1 MLASIKEKISSYFD
15 EGDEVET
22 DSGSVNANKPIWQDA
37 LSTQKKLLENN
48 RIEEM
53 NGVLEYIPEF
63 NMFLME
69 GGYMGFV
76 IACQPTNGVN
86 DEIRTGYQSLL
97 SEDYPDNTLM
107 QLSLAALPR
116 IDNFLNGYK
125 VLRGNRMEGVD
136 SELADALSDQ
146 VVKYYSQARKDSLDP
161 KIGIRPRDFEH
172 WISVKIPTKKFE
184 PNTKEIKAFI
194 EVRDRTL
201 AMFDGLGTAPT
212 LLNAEGWLSRMQT
225 FYNHSDEAL
234 WRNKVTVNKNG
245 PLGSQILERGGAVL
259 RTDNGLAFESPD
271 PNSKGFAAVLSLKQT
286 PEYLN
291 YGDLINLLGDWR
303 FGKRTVAWNP
313 FIMTL
318 NVRIPNQHSAT
329 ENFKSRESWLKKQAK
344 GKILEYVATLKDQVT
359 DYAQVSGEL
368 KNNGLCDIH
377 LSMVVLGDN
386 ESETMQATKKLRAY
400 FNRREYKFNIETVLA
415 PSMFLNALPL
425 GLDEEFIKLSDR
437 FDQWSTQG
445 AAFLIPHS
453 ASWKGNT
460 ALPILEFVTRFGQV
474 FALDLFKTDSSYN
487 ALICA
492 RSGAGKSF
500 VTNKIVNAYM
510 GSGVENAG
518 GNSSDGAQVF
528 IIDKGRSYLNLAN
541 QYKDAQF
548 IEFTNDMEFSLD
560 PFANVDDFYGKEG
573 QAAMVHSLL
582 KCMAS
587 ESGDLSDYQST
598 EMLTILTNLWTEYG
612 NDSSVTLF
620 ADKCEEHEDVDI
632 IRIGRQLRPWC
643 DEGVFGD
650 FFGKKFKPVD
660 FSSRLIVCEMD
671 ELSSQPHLSQCVLMS
686 LINAAQHAM
695 FLNGDKTRKLFILDE
710 AWMYLKDKP
719 GKVNYLAEFLEA
731 GWRRFRKTRAA
742 GICITQSLL
751 DAYQSQAGIAIVN
764 NSPWKLMLSQE
775 PETIDKLKELKVY
788 DGTEQD
794 YDLMKSV
801 HTLKGHYSE
810 IFIRYGE
817 SREIVKLFVD
827 KRTQLIYSTDA
838 DDRTLINSFK
848 DKGHSIAEAIEL
860 AYEHKVRNNS

>member
-1 MLASIKEKISSYFD
+1 MIHSAKKTLDSFIKSIFD
-15 EGDEVET
+15 QPEVTPESK
-22 DSGSVNANKPIWQDA
+22 DKPVWSDA
-37 LSTQKKLLENN
+37 LDAQKELLDNN
-48 RIEEM
+48 NITEL
-53 NGVLEYIPEF
+53 NCVLEYIKEYDL
-63 NMFLME
+63 FLMD
-69 GGYMGFV
+69 GGYIGFV

-86 DEIRTGYQSLL
+86 DEIRTAYQSLL
-97 SEDYPDNTLM
+97 SEEYPDDTLM

-125 VLRGNRMEGVD
+125 VLRGNRMAGAD
-136 SELADALSDQ
+136 GELADALSEQ
-146 VVKYYSQARKDSLDP
+146 VISYYSDARKYSLDA
-161 KIGIRPRDFEH
+161 KSGIRPRDFEH
-172 WISVKIPTKKFE
+172 WISVKIPIKEFVPTE
-184 PNTKEIKAFI
+184 KEIKEFLEI
-194 EVRDRTL
+194 KERVFGMFEGIGL
-201 AMFDGLGTAPT
+201 APIFLDD
-212 LLNAEGWLSRMQT
+212 EGWLSRMQT

-234 WRNKVTVNKNG
+234 WRKKVKVNKSCT
-245 PLGSQILERGGAVL
+245 LGSQVLETGGVVKREA
-259 RTDNGLAFESPD
+259 NGLSFESGE
-271 PNSKGFAAVLSLKQT
+271 PNSKGFATVMSLKQT
-286 PEYLN
+286 PEFLN

-313 FIMTL
+313 YLMTL
-318 NVRIPNQHSAT
+318 NVKIPNQYKAQDG
-329 ENFKSRESWLKKQAK
+329 FKSRESWLKKQAK
-344 GKILEYVATLKDQVT
+344 GKILEYVESLKDQVT
-359 DYAQVSGEL
+359 DYRSVSDEL
-368 KNNGLCDIH
+368 KNAGLCDIS
-377 LSMVVLGDN
+377 LSMIVLGEN
-386 ESETMQATKKLRAY
+386 QADTVKATQKLRSA
-400 FNRREYKFNIETVLA
+400 FSRKEYSFTIENVLA

-425 GLDEEFIKLSDR
+425 GLDKEYIALSNR
-437 FDQWSTQG
+437 FDQWTTQG

-460 ALPILEFVTRFGQV
+460 NKPILEFVTRFGQV
-474 FALDLFKTDSSYN
+474 FSLDLFKTDSSYN

-510 GSGVENAG
+510 GSGVEDMG
-518 GNSSDGAQVF
+518 GSGEDGAQVF

-548 IEFTNDMEFSLD
+548 IEFSNNMQFSLD
-560 PFANVDDFYGKEG
+560 PFASIDDFYGKEG

-598 EMLTILTNLWTEYG
+598 EMLTILTKLWAEHG
-612 NDSSVTLF
+612 KNSSVTLF
-620 ADKCEEHEDVDI
+620 ADMCEEHADVDI

-650 FFGKKFKPVD
+650 FFGKKFQPVD
-660 FSSRLIVCEMD
+660 FKSRLIVCEMD

-710 AWMYLKDKP
+710 AWSYLRDRP
-719 GKVNYLAEFLEA
+719 GKVNYLAEFLES

-764 NSPWKLMLSQE
+764 NSPWKLMLAQE
-775 PETIDKLKELKVY
+775 PETIDKLKELKAY
-788 DGTEQD
+788 DGTDQD
-794 YDLMKSV
+794 YELMKSV
-801 HTLKGHYSE
+801 HTDKGHYSE
-810 IFIRYGE
+810 IFVRYEE

-838 DDRTLINSFK
+838 DDRTLITSFK
-848 DKGHSIAEAIEL
+848 DKGYSISEAIEMAYQHRL
-860 AYEHKVRNNS
+860 AGG